1 MQVFA
6 DKSNSHADKSILVLI
21 NIPCDAAVLLA
32 GFRLRL
38 CLISLSR
45 QSLAAICTTAA
56 GTAKACS

>member
-1 MQVFA
+1 MQSFS
-6 DKSNSHADKSILVLI
+6 DRHLMNM
-21 NIPCDAAVLLA
+21 PCDAAVLLA